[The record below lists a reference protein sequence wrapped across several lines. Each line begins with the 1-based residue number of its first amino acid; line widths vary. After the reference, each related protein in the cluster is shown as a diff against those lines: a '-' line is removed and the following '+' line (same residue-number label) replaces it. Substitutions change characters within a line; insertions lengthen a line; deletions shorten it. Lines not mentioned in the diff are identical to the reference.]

1 VTPYAHNTSSGP
13 YFAQPFFTS
22 TQDLG
27 SGNADSTDL
36 NWSATDSISLGSRY
50 SFMDLTPS
58 KGASS
63 SNQSEYLVY
72 GTYSFGD
79 VLKGLSL
86 TDFAGVQTTSTSDK
100 SFWQNRLALEYDF

>member
-1 VTPYAHNTSSGP
+1 
-13 YFAQPFFTS
+13 
-22 TQDLG
+22 
-27 SGNADSTDL
+27 
-36 NWSATDSISLGSRY
+36 
-50 SFMDLTPS
+50 MDLTPA
-58 KGASS
+58 KGAAS

-72 GTYSFGD
+72 GTYNFSG